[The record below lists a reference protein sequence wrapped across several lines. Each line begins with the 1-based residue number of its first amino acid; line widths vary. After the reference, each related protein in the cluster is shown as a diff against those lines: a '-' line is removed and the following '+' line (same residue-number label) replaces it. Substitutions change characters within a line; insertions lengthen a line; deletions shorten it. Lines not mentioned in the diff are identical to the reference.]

1 MNELTIMTN
10 ELFGEVRFVEI
21 DGKPYAVA
29 NDVAKALGYANPSKA
44 TNDHCRNS
52 IKIWGNDSLGR
63 RQEFKAIPEGDIYR
77 LIIRSKLPGADK
89 FERWVFDEV
98 IPQIRK
104 TGGYIPVTQE
114 MSDAEIMAKALLIS
128 QRTIEQKNTIIKE
141 QEERIEYLEDK
152 LTLTQGQTNMIVSA
166 LKTRFYQIYGTF
178 GWASDKRFITM
189 KNDILNH
196 FNVNKWAEINQR
208 EFDNV
213 LNYIGEMER

>member
-10 ELFGEVRFVEI
+10 ELFGEVRFAEI

-104 TGGYIPVTQE
+104 TGGYIPVTKE

>member
-10 ELFGEVRFVEI
+10 ELFGEVRFTEI

-104 TGGYIPVTQE
+104 TGGYIPVTKE

-178 GWASDKRFITM
+178 GWASDKRFVTM

-196 FNVNKWAEINQR
+196 FNANKWADINQR

-213 LNYIGEMER
+213 LNYIGRMER

>member
-1 MNELTIMTN
+1 MKELTIMTS
-10 ELFGEVRFVEI
+10 ELFGEVRFTEI

-98 IPQIRK
+98 IPQIRR

-166 LKTRFYQIYGTF
+166 LKTKFYQIYGTF
-178 GWASDKRFITM
+178 GWASDKRFIAM

-196 FNVNKWAEINQR
+196 FNANKWADINQG

-213 LNYIGEMER
+213 LNYIGGMER

>member
-1 MNELTIMTN
+1 MKELTIMTS
-10 ELFGEVRFVEI
+10 ELFGEVRFAEV
-21 DGKPYAVA
+21 DGKPYAIA
-29 NDVAKALGYANPSKA
+29 NDVAKALGYTNPSKA
-44 TNDHCRNS
+44 TNDHCKNS
-52 IKIWGNDSLGR
+52 IKVGGNDSLGR

-114 MSDAEIMAKALLIS
+114 MSDAEIMARALEIS
-128 QRTIEQKNTIIKE
+128 QRTIKQKNAIIKE

-152 LTLTQGQTNMIVSA
+152 LTLTQGQTNVIVSA
-166 LKTRFYQIYGTF
+166 LKAKFYRIYGTF
-178 GWASDKRFITM
+178 GWASDERFIAM
-189 KNDILNH
+189 KSDILNH

-208 EFDNV
+208 DIDNV

>member
-10 ELFGEVRFVEI
+10 ELFGEVRFAEI

-114 MSDAEIMAKALLIS
+114 MSDAEIMARALLIS

>member
-1 MNELTIMTN
+1 MKELTIMTS
-10 ELFGEVRFVEI
+10 ELFGEVRFAEI

-52 IKIWGNDSLGR
+52 IKVWGNDSLGR

-98 IPQIRK
+98 IPQIRR

-152 LTLTQGQTNMIVSA
+152 LTLTQGQTNMIVNA
-166 LKTRFYQIYGTF
+166 LKTKFYQIYGTF
-178 GWASDKRFITM
+178 GWASDKRFIAM

-196 FNVNKWAEINQR
+196 FNANKWADINQR
-208 EFDNV
+208 EFNNV
-213 LNYIGEMER
+213 LNYIGGMER

>member
-10 ELFGEVRFVEI
+10 ELFGEVRFAEI

-98 IPQIRK
+98 IPQIRR

-166 LKTRFYQIYGTF
+166 LKTKFYQIYGTF
-178 GWASDKRFITM
+178 GWASDKRFIAM

-196 FNVNKWAEINQR
+196 FNANKWADINQR
-208 EFDNV
+208 EFNNV
-213 LNYIGEMER
+213 LNYIGGMER

>member
-1 MNELTIMTN
+1 MKELTIMTS
-10 ELFGEVRFVEI
+10 ELFGEVRFAEI
-21 DGKPYAVA
+21 DGKPYAVGKDIA
-29 NDVAKALGYANPSKA
+29 TALGYSNPTKAVSVHCKGVSKMGIP
-44 TNDHCRNS
+44 TS
-52 IKIWGNDSLGR
+52 GGI
-63 RQEFKAIPEGDIYR
+63 QEMSMIPEGDIYR

-166 LKTRFYQIYGTF
+166 LKTKFYQIYGTF
-178 GWASDKRFITM
+178 GWASDKRFIAM

-196 FNVNKWAEINQR
+196 FNANKWADINQR

-213 LNYIGEMER
+213 LNYIGRMER

>member
-1 MNELTIMTN
+1 MHELTIMTN
-10 ELFGEVRFVEI
+10 ELFGEVRFAEI

>member
-1 MNELTIMTN
+1 MAS
-10 ELFGEVRFVEI
+10 ELFGEVRFAEV

-29 NDVAKALGYANPSKA
+29 NDVAKALGYTNPSKA
-44 TNDHCRNS
+44 TNDHCKNS
-52 IKIWGNDSLGR
+52 IKVWGNDSLGR

-114 MSDAEIMAKALLIS
+114 MSDAEIMARALEIS
-128 QRTIEQKNTIIKE
+128 QKTIKQKNAIIKE

-166 LKTRFYQIYGTF
+166 LKAKFYRIYGTF
-178 GWASDKRFITM
+178 GWASDKRFIDM
-189 KNDILNH
+189 KSDILNH

-208 EFDNV
+208 DIDNV
-213 LNYIGEMER
+213 LIYIGKMER

>member
-1 MNELTIMTN
+1 MHELTIMTN
-10 ELFGEVRFVEI
+10 ELFGEVRFAEI

-63 RQEFKAIPEGDIYR
+63 RQEFKSIPEVDIYR

>member
-10 ELFGEVRFVEI
+10 ELFGEVRFTEI

-104 TGGYIPVTQE
+104 TGGYIPVTKE

-152 LTLTQGQTNMIVSA
+152 LTLTQGQTNMIVSE

>member
-1 MNELTIMTN
+1 MKELTIMTS
-10 ELFGEVRFVEI
+10 ELFGEVRFAEV

-29 NDVAKALGYANPSKA
+29 NDVAKALGYTNPSKA
-44 TNDHCRNS
+44 TNDHCKNS
-52 IKIWGNDSLGR
+52 IKVWGNDSLGR

-114 MSDAEIMAKALLIS
+114 MSDAEIMARALEIS
-128 QRTIEQKNTIIKE
+128 QRTIKQKNAIIKE

-166 LKTRFYQIYGTF
+166 LKAKFYRIYGTF
-178 GWASDKRFITM
+178 GWASDERFIAM
-189 KNDILNH
+189 KSDILNH

-208 EFDNV
+208 DIDNV
-213 LNYIGEMER
+213 LIYIGEMER

>member
-10 ELFGEVRFVEI
+10 ELFGEVRFAEI

>member
-1 MNELTIMTN
+1 MKELTIMTS
-10 ELFGEVRFVEI
+10 ELFGEVRFAEI
-21 DGKPYAVA
+21 DGKPYAVGKDIA
-29 NDVAKALGYANPSKA
+29 MALGYSNPTKAVSVHCKGVSKMGIP
-44 TNDHCRNS
+44 TPGG
-52 IKIWGNDSLGR
+52 I
-63 RQEFKAIPEGDIYR
+63 QEMSMIPEGDIYR

-114 MSDAEIMAKALLIS
+114 MSDAEIMARALEIS
-128 QRTIEQKNTIIKE
+128 QRTIKQKNAIIKE

-166 LKTRFYQIYGTF
+166 LKAKFYRIYGTF
-178 GWASDKRFITM
+178 GWASDKRFIDM
-189 KNDILNH
+189 KSDILNH

-208 EFDNV
+208 DIDNV

>member
-1 MNELTIMTN
+1 MNKLTIMTN
-10 ELFGEVRFVEI
+10 ELFGEVRFAEI

-104 TGGYIPVTQE
+104 TGGYIPVTKE

-152 LTLTQGQTNMIVSA
+152 LTLTQGQTNMIVSE

>member
-10 ELFGEVRFVEI
+10 ELFGEVRFTEI

-104 TGGYIPVTQE
+104 TGGYIPVTKE

-152 LTLTQGQTNMIVSA
+152 LTLTQGQTNMVVSA

-178 GWASDKRFITM
+178 GWASDKRFVTM

-208 EFDNV
+208 EFDNI

>member
-10 ELFGEVRFVEI
+10 ELFGEVRFAEI

-98 IPQIRK
+98 IPQIRR

-152 LTLTQGQTNMIVSA
+152 LTLTQGQTNMIVNA
-166 LKTRFYQIYGTF
+166 LKTKFYQIYGTF
-178 GWASDKRFITM
+178 GWASDKRFIAM

-196 FNVNKWAEINQR
+196 FNANKWADINQR
-208 EFDNV
+208 EFNNV
-213 LNYIGEMER
+213 LNYIGGMER

>member
-10 ELFGEVRFVEI
+10 ELFGEVRFAEI

-152 LTLTQGQTNMIVSA
+152 LTLTQGQTNMIVGA

-208 EFDNV
+208 EFGNV
-213 LNYIGEMER
+213 LNYIGGMER

>member
-1 MNELTIMTN
+1 MKELTIMTS
-10 ELFGEVRFVEI
+10 ELFGEVRFAEV

-29 NDVAKALGYANPSKA
+29 NDVAKALGYTNPSKA
-44 TNDHCRNS
+44 TNDHCKNS
-52 IKIWGNDSLGR
+52 IKVWGNDSLGR

-114 MSDAEIMAKALLIS
+114 MSDAEIMARALEIS
-128 QRTIEQKNTIIKE
+128 QRTIKQKNAIIKE

-166 LKTRFYQIYGTF
+166 LKAKFYRIYGTF
-178 GWASDKRFITM
+178 GWASDKRFIDM
-189 KNDILNH
+189 KSDILNH

-208 EFDNV
+208 DIDNV

>member
-10 ELFGEVRFVEI
+10 ELFGEVRFTEI

-104 TGGYIPVTQE
+104 TGGYIPVTKE

-178 GWASDKRFITM
+178 GWASDKRFVTM

>member
-1 MNELTIMTN
+1 MGIPTSGGI
-10 ELFGEVRFVEI
+10 
-21 DGKPYAVA
+21 
-29 NDVAKALGYANPSKA
+29 
-44 TNDHCRNS
+44 
-52 IKIWGNDSLGR
+52 
-63 RQEFKAIPEGDIYR
+63 QEMSMIPEGDIYR

-98 IPQIRK
+98 IPQIRR

-166 LKTRFYQIYGTF
+166 LKTKFYQIYGAF
-178 GWASDKRFITM
+178 GWASDKRFIAM

-196 FNVNKWAEINQR
+196 FNANKWADINQR

-213 LNYIGEMER
+213 LNYIGGIER

>member
-1 MNELTIMTN
+1 MKELTIMSS
-10 ELFGEVRFVEI
+10 ELFGEVRFAEV

-29 NDVAKALGYANPSKA
+29 NDVAKALGYTNPSKA
-44 TNDHCRNS
+44 TNDHCKNS
-52 IKIWGNDSLGR
+52 IKVWGNDSLGR

-114 MSDAEIMAKALLIS
+114 MSDAEIMARALEIS
-128 QRTIEQKNTIIKE
+128 QRTIKQKNAIIKE

-166 LKTRFYQIYGTF
+166 LKAKFYRIYGTF
-178 GWASDKRFITM
+178 GWASDKRFIDM
-189 KNDILNH
+189 KSDILNH

-208 EFDNV
+208 DIDNV

>member
-1 MNELTIMTN
+1 MKELTIMTS
-10 ELFGEVRFVEI
+10 ELFGEVRFAEI

-29 NDVAKALGYANPSKA
+29 NDVAKALGYTNPSKA
-44 TNDHCRNS
+44 TNDHCKNS
-52 IKIWGNDSLGR
+52 IKVWGNDSLGR

-166 LKTRFYQIYGTF
+166 LKTKFYQIYGTF
-178 GWASDKRFITM
+178 GWASDKRFIVM

-196 FNVNKWAEINQR
+196 FNANKWADINQK

-213 LNYIGEMER
+213 LNYIDGMKR

>member
-10 ELFGEVRFVEI
+10 ELFGEVRFAEI

-152 LTLTQGQTNMIVSA
+152 LTLTQGQTNMIVNA
-166 LKTRFYQIYGTF
+166 LKTKFYQIYGTF
-178 GWASDKRFITM
+178 GWASDKRFIAM

-196 FNVNKWAEINQR
+196 FNANKWADINQR
-208 EFDNV
+208 EFNNV
-213 LNYIGEMER
+213 LNYIGGMER

>member
-10 ELFGEVRFVEI
+10 ELFGEVRFTEI

-104 TGGYIPVTQE
+104 TGGYIPVTKE

-178 GWASDKRFITM
+178 GWASDKRFVTM

-208 EFDNV
+208 EFDNI

>member
-1 MNELTIMTN
+1 MHELTIMTN
-10 ELFGEVRFVEI
+10 ELFGEVRFAEI

-104 TGGYIPVTQE
+104 TGGYIPVTKE

-128 QRTIEQKNTIIKE
+128 QRTIEQKDTIIKE
-141 QEERIEYLEDK
+141 QGERIEYLEDK

-189 KNDILNH
+189 KKDILNH

>member
-1 MNELTIMTN
+1 MTS
-10 ELFGEVRFVEI
+10 ELFGEVRFAEV

-29 NDVAKALGYANPSKA
+29 NDVAKALGYTNPSKA
-44 TNDHCRNS
+44 TNDHCKNS
-52 IKIWGNDSLGR
+52 IKVWGNDSLGR

-114 MSDAEIMAKALLIS
+114 MSDAEIMARALEIS
-128 QRTIEQKNTIIKE
+128 QRTIKQKNAIIKE

-152 LTLTQGQTNMIVSA
+152 LTLTQGQTNVIVSA
-166 LKTRFYQIYGTF
+166 LKAKFYRIYGTF
-178 GWASDKRFITM
+178 GWASDKRFIDM
-189 KNDILNH
+189 KSDILNH

-208 EFDNV
+208 DIDNV

>member
-1 MNELTIMTN
+1 MKELTIMAS
-10 ELFGEVRFVEI
+10 ELFGEVRFAEV

-29 NDVAKALGYANPSKA
+29 NDVAKALGYTNPSKA
-44 TNDHCRNS
+44 TNDHCKNS
-52 IKIWGNDSLGR
+52 IKVWGNDSLGR

-114 MSDAEIMAKALLIS
+114 MSDAEIMARALEIS
-128 QRTIEQKNTIIKE
+128 QKTIKQKNAIIKE

-166 LKTRFYQIYGTF
+166 LKAKFYRIYGTF
-178 GWASDKRFITM
+178 GWASDKRFIDM
-189 KNDILNH
+189 KSDILNH

-208 EFDNV
+208 DIDNV
-213 LNYIGEMER
+213 LIYIGKMER

>member
-1 MNELTIMTN
+1 MKELTIMAS
-10 ELFGEVRFVEI
+10 ELFGEVRFAEV

-29 NDVAKALGYANPSKA
+29 NDVAKALGYTNPSKA
-44 TNDHCRNS
+44 TNDHCKNS
-52 IKIWGNDSLGR
+52 IKVWGNDSLGR

-114 MSDAEIMAKALLIS
+114 MSDAEIMAKALEIS
-128 QRTIEQKNTIIKE
+128 KRTIEQKNTIIKK

-166 LKTRFYQIYGTF
+166 LKAKFYRIYGTF
-178 GWASDKRFITM
+178 GWASDKRFIDM
-189 KNDILNH
+189 KSDILNH

-208 EFDNV
+208 DIDNV

>member
-1 MNELTIMTN
+1 MKELTIMTS
-10 ELFGEVRFVEI
+10 ELFGEVRFAEV

-29 NDVAKALGYANPSKA
+29 NDVAKALGYTNPSKA
-44 TNDHCRNS
+44 TNDHCKNS
-52 IKIWGNDSLGR
+52 IKVWGNDSLGR

-114 MSDAEIMAKALLIS
+114 MSDAEIMARALEIS
-128 QRTIEQKNTIIKE
+128 KRTIEQKNTIIKE

-166 LKTRFYQIYGTF
+166 LKAKFYRIYGTF
-178 GWASDKRFITM
+178 GWASDKRFIDM
-189 KNDILNH
+189 KSDILNH

-208 EFDNV
+208 DIDNV
-213 LNYIGEMER
+213 LIYIGKMER

>member
-10 ELFGEVRFVEI
+10 ELFGEVRFAEI

-196 FNVNKWAEINQR
+196 FNANKWADINQR
-208 EFDNV
+208 EFNNV
-213 LNYIGEMER
+213 LSYIDGMER

>member
-1 MNELTIMTN
+1 MGIPTSGGI
-10 ELFGEVRFVEI
+10 
-21 DGKPYAVA
+21 
-29 NDVAKALGYANPSKA
+29 
-44 TNDHCRNS
+44 
-52 IKIWGNDSLGR
+52 
-63 RQEFKAIPEGDIYR
+63 QEMSMISEGDIYR

-114 MSDAEIMAKALLIS
+114 MSDAEIMARALEIS
-128 QRTIEQKNTIIKE
+128 KRTIEQKNTIIKK

-166 LKTRFYQIYGTF
+166 LKAKFYRIYGTF
-178 GWASDKRFITM
+178 GWASDKRFIDM
-189 KNDILNH
+189 KSDILNH

-208 EFDNV
+208 DIDNV

>member
-1 MNELTIMTN
+1 MKELTIMAS
-10 ELFGEVRFVEI
+10 ELFGEVRFAEV

-29 NDVAKALGYANPSKA
+29 NDVAKALGYTNPSKA
-44 TNDHCRNS
+44 TNDHCKNS
-52 IKIWGNDSLGR
+52 IKVWGNDSLGR

-114 MSDAEIMAKALLIS
+114 MSDAEIMARALEIS
-128 QRTIEQKNTIIKE
+128 QRTIEQKNTIIKK

-166 LKTRFYQIYGTF
+166 LKAKFYRIYGTF
-178 GWASDKRFITM
+178 GWASDKRFIDM
-189 KNDILNH
+189 KSDILNH

-208 EFDNV
+208 DIDNV

>member
-10 ELFGEVRFVEI
+10 ELFGEVRFTEI

-104 TGGYIPVTQE
+104 TGGYIPVTKE

>member
-1 MNELTIMTN
+1 MKELTIMAS
-10 ELFGEVRFVEI
+10 ELFGEVRFAEV

-29 NDVAKALGYANPSKA
+29 NDVAKALGYTNPSKA
-44 TNDHCRNS
+44 TNDHCKNS
-52 IKIWGNDSLGR
+52 IKVWGNDSLGR

-114 MSDAEIMAKALLIS
+114 MSDAEIMARALEIS
-128 QRTIEQKNTIIKE
+128 QKTIKQKNAIIKE

-166 LKTRFYQIYGTF
+166 LKAKFYRIYGTF
-178 GWASDKRFITM
+178 GWASDKRFIDM
-189 KNDILNH
+189 KSDILNH

-208 EFDNV
+208 DIDNV

>member
-10 ELFGEVRFVEI
+10 ELFGEVRFTEI

>member
-1 MNELTIMTN
+1 MKELTIMTS
-10 ELFGEVRFVEI
+10 ELFGEVRFAEI

-178 GWASDKRFITM
+178 GWASDKRFVTM